1 MSGFMRE
8 SDAFAWYMES
18 DQTLRSTVVI
28 IAWLERAPHWDAL
41 VAKLEW
47 TTRMIPSLRERV
59 RVPPF
64 RLATP
69 RWTVDQR
76 FDLTRHLRRFESPAP
91 HTWDTVMTIAGA
103 AASEE
108 FDRSRPLWEF
118 TLVEDLEDDRAA
130 FVMKLHHSLTDGIGG
145 VELALFLFD
154 LEAGAVHAAAEPDR
168 PVGDRA
174 GSGNLILLSVAHR
187 CKRVVDLVTRA
198 ITSLLPI
205 MRRVARHPIAGVSD
219 AAKTMRSIC
228 RMMAPVSDTLSPVM
242 RRRGVIRH
250 FEVAEMLLHD
260 LRRAAAAAGGTI
272 NDGFMAGVTG
282 GLRRYHERHAAP
294 VDQLR
299 VTLPISIRTP
309 EDPIGG
315 NRLTL
320 IRFAVPVA
328 QADPAARIRELARL
342 CRAAQDERSLQY
354 TDGIAA
360 TLNLLPRLVVGG
372 MLKHIDFL
380 ASNIPGFTFPVY
392 LAGVPVERLVT
403 FGPTTGTSANF
414 TLMSYDGSCC
424 VGVNIDTAAVPD
436 PDVLIEC
443 VREGFEEVLSLAG
456 THDPVR
462 LPLRDGPA
470 VAPTVI
476 GRGAMKSPRPPR
488 NERPWSA

>member
-8 SDAFAWYMES
+8 SDAFAWYMET

-28 IAWLERAPHWDAL
+28 VAWLERSPDWDAL

-47 TTRMIPSLRERV
+47 TSRMIPGFRERV

-76 FDLTRHLRRFESPAP
+76 FDLARHLRRFDSPAP
-91 HTWDTVMTIAGA
+91 HTWDTVMAVAGA

-118 TLVEDLEDDRAA
+118 TLVEDLDDGRAA
-130 FVMKLHHSLTDGIGG
+130 LVMKLHHSLTDGIGG

-154 LEAGAVHAAAEPDR
+154 LEATPAQTPVEPESPND
-168 PVGDRA
+168 DRA
-174 GSGNLILLSVAHR
+174 GSRNLILLSVAHR
-187 CKRVVDLVTRA
+187 WERFVTLVTRA
-198 ITSLLPI
+198 MASLSPM
-205 MRRVARHPIAGVSD
+205 MRHVARHPIAGVGD
-219 AAKTMRSIC
+219 AVKTMLSIG
-228 RMMAPVSDTLSPVM
+228 RMMAPVSAKLSPVM

-250 FEVAEMLLHD
+250 FELAEMQLHD
-260 LRRAAAAAGGTI
+260 LRRAAAAAGGKI
-272 NDGFMAGVTG
+272 NDGFIAGVTG

-299 VTLPISIRTP
+299 MTLPISIRTP
-309 EDPIGG
+309 EDPLGG

-320 IRFAVPVA
+320 IRFPVPVA
-328 QADPAARIRELARL
+328 QTDPAARIREIATL

-360 TLNLLPRLVVGG
+360 TLNLLPRRVIGG

-380 ASNIPGFTFPVY
+380 ASNIPGFTFPVF

-403 FGPTTGTSANF
+403 FGPTTGTAANF
-414 TLMSYDGSCC
+414 TLMSYDGRCC
-424 VGVNIDTAAVPD
+424 VGINIDIEAVPD
-436 PDVLIEC
+436 PHVLIEC

-456 THDPVR
+456 AHDHVG
-462 LPLRDGPA
+462 LPLRDAPA
-470 VAPTVI
+470 PATVTK
-476 GRGAMKSPRPPR
+476 GMFG
-488 NERPWSA
+488 SARRRRT